1 MKNVKKI
8 KRIRPLSARLSRG
21 ARHPATLACVPM
33 LCFVA
38 YEIGG
43 ESVLLGVAC
52 LTSLLLGLMMRG
64 DGGTGQLANRQSGIL
79 TRDQMLLWLENVLE
93 NAPATDRQVAVMSV
107 SLDDFDALEVRF
119 GRDMRDVVLS
129 EAADRLTAF
138 VRDHDVI
145 AQINGREFALGIMK
159 LRPPETENLLQM
171 SRRLQAAFDDP
182 FSFGPR
188 RTYCSVS
195 IGLAAESHIEEQSA
209 QLLLGAAERAGE
221 LAARA
226 GPGSVR
232 IYSEGLDSETTLE
245 RNTASLMSNALE
257 TGEIFAWFQPQ
268 FRASTDEVVGFE
280 ALARWDHPEHGL
292 VSPASFL
299 PDIQRAGLSP
309 RLAEVV
315 LKQALAALNA
325 WDAAGF
331 KVATVS
337 VNFSS
342 EELRNPRLPDYVRWE
357 LDRYNLDPTRLV
369 IEVLESVV
377 ADSSE
382 DVIIRT
388 LISLSRIGCRVDLDD
403 FGTGS
408 TCFLNIHRFNVTRI
422 KIDRCLVSG
431 LDRDEKQYRMVS
443 ALLAF
448 SREMGIEALA
458 EGVETPEEVAA
469 LKDLACDTIQGYVA
483 ARPMPLGE
491 TLNWLEEHA
500 PPTPAFKRP
509 QVVRNAG

>member
-1 MKNVKKI
+1 MQDNKTFGR
-8 KRIRPLSARLSRG
+8 KRDFGTWAQRAM
-21 ARHPATLACVPM
+21 RHPVALACIPM
-33 LCFVA
+33 LCFLA
-38 YEIGG
+38 FQIGG
-43 ESVLLGVAC
+43 ETALLASAC
-52 LTSLLLGLMMRG
+52 LASLLLGFAFRN
-64 DGGTGQLANRQSGIL
+64 DPGTGYQADRQSGIL
-79 TRDQMLLWLENVLE
+79 TRDQLLIWLEDMLE
-93 NAPATDRQVAVMSV
+93 NAISADRQVAVISV
-107 SLDDFDALEVRF
+107 SLDDFDALEERF
-119 GRDMRDVVLS
+119 GRDMRDAVLS
-129 EAADRLTAF
+129 EAAERLMAF

-145 AQINGREFALGIMK
+145 AQINGREFALGIVK

-171 SRRLQAAFDDP
+171 SRRLQSAFDDP
-182 FSFGPR
+182 FSVGAR
-188 RTYCSVS
+188 RTYCSIS
-195 IGLAAESHIEEQSA
+195 IGLAAESHVEDASA
-209 QLLLGAAERAGE
+209 TMLLGAAERAGE
-221 LAARA
+221 LAAAA

-232 IYSEGLDSETTLE
+232 IYSEGLDSETLLE
-245 RNTASLMSNALE
+245 RSSAATMSNALE

-268 FRASTDEVVGFE
+268 FRAATDEVVGFE

-309 RLAEVV
+309 RLAEVI

-382 DVIIRT
+382 DVIVRT
-388 LISLSRIGCRVDLDD
+388 LMSLSRIGCRVDLDD

-408 TCFLNIHRFNVTRI
+408 TSFLNIHRFNVTRF

-431 LDRDEKQYRMVS
+431 LDTDEKQHRMVS

-448 SREMGIEALA
+448 SRELGIEALA
-458 EGVETPEEVAA
+458 EGVETPDEVAT
-469 LKDLACDTIQGYVA
+469 LKELGCDTIQGYVA

-491 TLNWLEEHA
+491 TLLWLEEHA
-500 PPTPAFKRP
+500 PPTQAFRRP
-509 QVVRNAG
+509 QVVRSLG